1 MVMRRIYEITLDT
14 SAWAQCPPEAVSF
27 PEAKKQKVTQPVN
40 MATTREGC
48 TI

>member
-14 SAWAQCPPEAVSF
+14 SAWAQCPPEA
-27 PEAKKQKVTQPVN
+27 KKQKVTQPVN